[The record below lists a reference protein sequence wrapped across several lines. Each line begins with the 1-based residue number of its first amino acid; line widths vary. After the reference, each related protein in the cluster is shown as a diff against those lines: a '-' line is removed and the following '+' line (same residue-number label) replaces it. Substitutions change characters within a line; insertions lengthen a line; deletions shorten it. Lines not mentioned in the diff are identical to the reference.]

1 MGTVLL
7 RNSNITLLTF
17 CSPVASSAAARLK
30 LMLFG
35 FPVLSDKLTDRVPLF
50 KHMANARA
58 NA

>member
-7 RNSNITLLTF
+7 RISNVTLVTF
-17 CSPVASSAAARLK
+17 LSPVASSAAARLK

-35 FPVLSDKLTDRVPLF
+35 FLVLSDKLTDRVPLF
-50 KHMANARA
+50 KHTANGRA